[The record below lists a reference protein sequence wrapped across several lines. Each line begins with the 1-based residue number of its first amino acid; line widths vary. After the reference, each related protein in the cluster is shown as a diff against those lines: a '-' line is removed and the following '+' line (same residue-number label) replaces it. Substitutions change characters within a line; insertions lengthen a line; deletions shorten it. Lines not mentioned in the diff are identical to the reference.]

1 MNDPYCD
8 NQIIWLL
15 TFYSNFS
22 DVSNGILITR
32 MRYRRPNSRTQKN
45 ISKKTKLK
53 MTENCLKCLLQQC
66 RSIKFKIF
74 WPLYPTMSGW
84 GEGGASRDTKTS
96 DFRYK
101 RYPLKNWISHEFPYS
116 LLRTSFRSKLR
127 NWSCINN
134 LTLLFYRPFDFAKP
148 LDFAWRN

>member
-1 MNDPYCD
+1 MTFDFLQQFQRRIQRDFD
-8 NQIIWLL
+8 NA
-15 TFYSNFS
+15 
-22 DVSNGILITR
+22 DAVSAPKLSHPKK
-32 MRYRRPNSRTQKN
+32 YKQKN
-45 ISKKTKLK
+45 KSLLELKNLKWLKTALSVFCSNVEVLNSK
-53 MTENCLKCLLQQC
+53 
-66 RSIKFKIF
+66 F
-74 WPLYPTMSGW
+74 SGPFTPPW
-84 GEGGASRDTKTS
+84 AGGGRGGASRDTKTS

>member
-32 MRYRRPNSRTQKN
+32 MRYRRPNSRKKKSLLELKN
-45 ISKKTKLK
+45 LKWLKTALSVFCSNVEVLNSK
-53 MTENCLKCLLQQC
+53 
-66 RSIKFKIF
+66 F
-74 WPLYPTMSGW
+74 SGPFTPPW
-84 GEGGASRDTKTS
+84 AGGGRGGASRDTKTS